1 MPKWV
6 PDMREPRECQT
17 RASAAQQQLITA
29 AFVLDLGKE
38 ANDLTLRIDKFL
50 RVARHDSHMIA

>member
-1 MPKWV
+1 
-6 PDMREPRECQT
+6 MREPRECQT